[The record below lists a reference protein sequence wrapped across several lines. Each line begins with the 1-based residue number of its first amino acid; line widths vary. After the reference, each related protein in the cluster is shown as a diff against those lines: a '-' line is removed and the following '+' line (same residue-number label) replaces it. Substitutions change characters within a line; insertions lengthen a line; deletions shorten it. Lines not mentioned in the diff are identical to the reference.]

1 MNDNPTAVRR
11 SAARLGAVQALYQ
24 IEAADAT
31 PGVVVQEFIDIRL
44 GSEIE
49 GVEYADADPEY
60 FSEIV
65 RGIHEQLDT
74 VDANI
79 DAALSGGWATSRLDR
94 TVRQILRAGAW
105 ELMARIDVP
114 SKVIIN
120 EYVDVTHSFFENQE
134 PGFVNGVLD
143 RLSRELR
150 PGELNTEKVSKGQGK
165 AI

>member
-1 MNDNPTAVRR
+1 MNQNDQASRR

-24 IEAADAT
+24 IETADAT
-31 PGVVVQEFIDIRL
+31 PSIVVQEFIDIRL

-49 GVEYADADPEY
+49 GVEYADADPDY

-65 RGIHEQLDT
+65 RGVHGQLET
-74 VDANI
+74 VDANVNT
-79 DAALSGGWATSRLDR
+79 ALSGGWATERLDR

-105 ELMARIDVP
+105 ELMSRIDVP

-120 EYVDVTHSFFENQE
+120 EYVDVTHSFFEDQE

-150 PGELNTEKVSKGQGK
+150 PGELDQKK
-165 AI
+165 